1 MSEHSTDYLAFNTYP
16 HTSVKG
22 LFNKLSIIR
31 NLIPPYY
38 CRHFQY
44 LKSSGPPHPTS
55 PGSNHFIP
63 ICGYHNINKMTQTR
77 QSGPLLRSKSTENSQ
92 IKRRTVKRSEAGTEQ
107 LVEDTAITPGGTE
120 ENATG
125 PIVGFWLTFIFP
137 LIGYVVY
144 FINRKSPTNTARY
157 IWAYRAMRLSAA
169 LMVVYSFIICSVLHQ
184 YSLAARPGDIAGY
197 SYQ

>member
-1 MSEHSTDYLAFNTYP
+1 MTQVGADLGMFTNKYL
-16 HTSVKG
+16 
-22 LFNKLSIIR
+22 
-31 NLIPPYY
+31 
-38 CRHFQY
+38 
-44 LKSSGPPHPTS
+44 
-55 PGSNHFIP
+55 
-63 ICGYHNINKMTQTR
+63 QTR

-92 IKRRTVKRSEAGTEQ
+92 IKRRSVKRSEAGTEQ
-107 LVEDTAITPGGTE
+107 LDAAITPEGTE

-125 PIVGFWLTFIFP
+125 PIVGFWMTFIFP